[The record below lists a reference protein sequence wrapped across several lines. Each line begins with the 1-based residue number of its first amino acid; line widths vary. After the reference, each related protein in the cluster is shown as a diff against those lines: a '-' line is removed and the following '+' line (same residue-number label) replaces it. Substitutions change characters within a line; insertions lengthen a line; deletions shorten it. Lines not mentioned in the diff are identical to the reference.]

1 MFSLS
6 FSSFFLNGLCWD
18 TSIIQAVSWG
28 VMNPA
33 QQTLFPGGL
42 SLFLNNSFGLKDRRS
57 PTSLRT
63 EGQVGTGEAAA
74 AEKQLTFTNS
84 VSEAIR

>member
-1 MFSLS
+1 MLKIVCVGT
-6 FSSFFLNGLCWD
+6 LLLYRRQLGRD
-18 TSIIQAVSWG
+18 A
-28 VMNPA
+28 PA
-33 QQTLFPGGL
+33 QQTLFLGGL

-63 EGQVGTGEAAA
+63 EGQVETGEAAA

-84 VSEAIR
+84 VREAIR